1 MMLPMSS
8 ALTLRSGLPVLAALQ
23 TPEGADPGTLR
34 GAGAGGASQS
44 TGGGGPPSEGG
55 AHQESPGEVEVNEM
69 K

>member
-1 MMLPMSS
+1 MSS
-8 ALTLRSGLPVLAALQ
+8 ALTLRSGLLFLAALQ
-23 TPEGADPGTLR
+23 TPEGADPGALR

-55 AHQESPGEVEVNEM
+55 AHQESPGEVEVDEM

>member
-8 ALTLRSGLPVLAALQ
+8 ALTLRSGLLFLAALQ
-23 TPEGADPGTLR
+23 TPEGADPRALR

-44 TGGGGPPSEGG
+44 AGGGGPPSEGG